1 MEDLCDICNAKL
13 SSDRIHESICSCC
26 TDVNNICAE
35 LSHNTDKEFTL
46 RDVELLNSIANY
58 SADMNLFIKIDS
70 NWLKSIA
77 LRMKK
82 TVNLKSQ

>member
-1 MEDLCDICNAKL
+1 MEDLCGICDSKL

-26 TDVNNICAE
+26 TDVHNICAE
-35 LSHNTDKEFTL
+35 LCYNTDKEFTL

-58 SADMNLFIKIDS
+58 SEEMNLLIKIDS

-82 TVNLKSQ
+82 TLNLKS